1 MGRKAFVENSQEA
14 SQKREKERE
23 RERECVCVCVCVC
36 ACVCVCFSGVIIM
49 PFQRQGIIDPFL
61 LMDR

>member
-23 RERECVCVCVCVC
+23 RERVCVCVCVR
-36 ACVCVCFSGVIIM
+36 VCVCFSGVIIM

-61 LMDR
+61 LIDR